1 MNLKM
6 RLPYLWESWVGVN
19 MNFYYA
25 KHVPPMLLTNEIRSA
40 IKSNQLSDIKAKIF
54 KGVWEID
61 DPVDLYSKHT
71 LLHDSVVLDRR
82 ETFDFLMQ

>member
-1 MNLKM
+1 M

-40 IKSNQLSDIKAKIF
+40 IKSNQLGDIKAKIF